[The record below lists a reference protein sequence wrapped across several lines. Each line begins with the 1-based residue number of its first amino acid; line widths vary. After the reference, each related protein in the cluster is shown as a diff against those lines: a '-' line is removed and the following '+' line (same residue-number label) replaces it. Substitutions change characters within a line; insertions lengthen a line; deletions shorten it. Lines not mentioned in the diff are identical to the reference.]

1 MKKKVMV
8 KIMNNIIEQ
17 IQKRLVEC
25 DEYLA
30 KSKVDNNYHMC
41 QGQRQIYASALE
53 RPDAISPGFVQSLI
67 SENESRLTQ
76 LSKKVDILKHQGI
89 LLALQHIKGMVDM
102 EYSHRAP
109 TRDDEYTDRM
119 R

>member
-30 KSKVDNNYHMC
+30 KSKVDSNYHMC

-67 SENESRLTQ
+67 SENYLHYST
-76 LSKKVDILKHQGI
+76 SKAWLIWNIHTEHQPVMTNIQIG
-89 LLALQHIKGMVDM
+89 
-102 EYSHRAP
+102 
-109 TRDDEYTDRM
+109 
-119 R
+119 